1 MVNTERLSVVVQAGG
16 ESRRMG
22 RDKGLLP
29 FQEGTLIQRV
39 LERVTPIADEV
50 LVTTNNPESYR
61 FLKLLLYP
69 DIYPG
74 RGALGG
80 LYTAINAAAHPLVAA
95 VACDMPFV
103 NADLLNHQREL
114 LISTQSDV
122 VIPQTGEG
130 LEPFH
135 SIYRRSTCL
144 PAIEAALEDDKW
156 RVDAWFSR
164 VKIQQLKPEG
174 IKIYDPDML
183 SFFNINTP
191 DDLQTALQIA

>member
-1 MVNTERLSVVVQAGG
+1 
-16 ESRRMG
+16 MG

-50 LVTTNNPESYR
+50 LVTTNNPESYG

-156 RVDAWFSR
+156 RVDAWFNR
-164 VKIQQLKPEG
+164 VKIQQIKPEE

-191 DDLQTALQIA
+191 DDLQTALMIA

>member
-1 MVNTERLSVVVQAGG
+1 
-16 ESRRMG
+16 MG
-22 RDKGLLP
+22 WDKGLLP

-39 LERVTPIADEV
+39 LERVAPIADEV
-50 LVTTNNPESYR
+50 LVTTNNPEGYR
-61 FLKLLLYP
+61 FLELPLYP

-80 LYTAINAAAHPLVAA
+80 LYTALNAAAHPLVAV
-95 VACDMPFV
+95 VACDMPFI
-103 NADLLNHQREL
+103 NADLLNYQREL
-114 LISTQSDV
+114 LISTHSDA
-122 VIPQTGEG
+122 VIPHTGEG

-144 PAIEAALEDDKW
+144 PAIEALLEDDKW

-164 VKIQQLKPEG
+164 VKIQKLKPEG

-191 DDLQTALQIA
+191 DDLQTALQIASG